1 VTVAGG
7 VPFALPPLEA
17 LLLQPRAGALAA
29 LSRAGWRPWA
39 TPITMDAE
47 LRRLLNVDLTEPDVA
62 WHDAGGVAA
71 VAHLEADRAGEV
83 THLEITGA
91 APVRP
96 EAMAEALLGDPGEPK
111 VGGGADAREWVWGPE
126 AGGGAQV
133 KGTPVRL
140 WICAERAYGDR
151 LWAVVTVVRR

>member
-1 VTVAGG
+1 VAAG

-17 LLLQPRAGALAA
+17 LLLRPRAQALAA
-29 LSRAGWRPWA
+29 LAGAGWQPWA

-47 LRRLLNVDLTEPDVA
+47 RRRLLNVDLTEPDVA
-62 WHDAGGVAA
+62 WHEAGGVAA
-71 VAHLEADRAGEV
+71 VAHLEADRAGDV

-91 APVRP
+91 APVHP
-96 EAMAEALLGDPGEPK
+96 EALADALFGHAGEPR
-111 VGGGADAREWVWGPE
+111 VGGGDDAREWVWGPE
-126 AGGGAQV
+126 AASGGEV